1 MTNKMLNISKQIHAG
16 WSTTTSYE
24 LPEAEVIPGGATSN
38 EKRKIANAS
47 TKYANLTEYANI
59 PLPGFT
65 LYKADRKNYGSLDQT
80 WLVIDPRG
88 FLVRI
93 SSENLQKILH
103 VTGITEGLIQEK
115 CIWARENSET
125 KLTLVPVS
133 SPSYLEALEN
143 TELIEGKV
151 SIKDVQIGDTV
162 ILQNKL
168 QGRYMGTL
176 SLYGPLYEYSARTR
190 GTKAQAFPRRQVI
203 EVEPDKFYFSS
214 DAKIL
219 KVTKSTTKPMTRE
232 ESSKFLNER
241 IESGNAFFSSTPKMN
256 GKYYGVYGL
265 IKMVSVHAVPNVEL
279 TFDEIDRTEAERIFQ
294 IALHASDS
302 GMMAFLDS
310 RNRFRIVDFPYMFNS
325 TSSITPTSFTSCL
338 IKSPDTTAPFHS
350 IEITD
355 VRKSLWGSS
364 ASKTHTEILDNFTK
378 YYKIVKHVK
387 NETFI

>member
-1 MTNKMLNISKQIHAG
+1 MKMLNISKQIHAG
-16 WSTTTSYE
+16 WHATTTYE
-24 LPEAEVIPGGATSN
+24 LPEAEVIPGGDTSN
-38 EKRKIANAS
+38 EKRKITNAS
-47 TKYANLTEYANI
+47 ARYTNLTEYSNI

-133 SPSYLEALEN
+133 SPSYLEAVEN

-151 SIKDVQIGDTV
+151 STKDVQIGDTV
-162 ILQNKL
+162 MLQNKL

-190 GTKAQAFPRRQVI
+190 ESKVQTWPRRQII
-203 EVEPDKFYFSS
+203 EVADGKFYYST
-214 DAKIL
+214 DVKML
-219 KVTKSTTKPMTRE
+219 KVVFPTTDPMTRE
-232 ESSKFLNER
+232 ESAKFLNDR
-241 IESGNAFFSSTPKMN
+241 IATGNAFFSSNPKMT
-256 GKYYGVYGL
+256 GKYYGTYGV
-265 IKMVSVHAVPNVEL
+265 IKHVSVHAVPKVEI
-279 TFDEIDRTEAERIFQ
+279 TFDEIDRAEVEKIFN
-294 IALHASDS
+294 IAVISSDA
-302 GMMAFLDS
+302 GM
-310 RNRFRIVDFPYMFNS
+310 IVLENHKSKLSVIDFPYSFNPS
-325 TSSITPTSFTSCL
+325 ANITVDSFATCSINMPNISD
-338 IKSPDTTAPFHS
+338 PVYS
-350 IEITD
+350 IETNDI
-355 VRKSLWGSS
+355 RKSMWGSS
-364 ASKTHTEILDNFTK
+364 RTVPNKCLDNFTK

>member
-1 MTNKMLNISKQIHAG
+1 MKMLNISKQIHAG
-16 WSTTTSYE
+16 WYTNTTYE
-24 LPEAEVIPGGATSN
+24 LPEAEVIPGGESSN
-38 EKRKIANAS
+38 EKRKITNAS
-47 TKYANLTEYANI
+47 AKYSNLAEYSNI

-133 SPSYLEALEN
+133 SPSYLEAVKN

-151 SIKDVQIGDTV
+151 SVKDVQIGDTV

-176 SLYGPLYEYSARTR
+176 SLYGPLYEYSSRTKE
-190 GTKAQAFPRRQVI
+190 TKAQVDLRRQII
-203 EVEPDKFYFSS
+203 EVEDGKFYFNT
-214 DAKIL
+214 DVKML
-219 KVTKSTTKPMTRE
+219 KVISSTTEPMTRE
-232 ESSKFLNER
+232 ESAKFLNDK
-241 IESGNAFFSSTPKMN
+241 ITSGNAFFSTNPKMN
-256 GKYYGVYGL
+256 GKYYGVYGV
-265 IKMVSVHAVPNVEL
+265 IKHVSVHAVPKVEL
-279 TFDEIDRTEAERIFQ
+279 SLEEIDRAEAENIFQ
-294 IALHASDS
+294 TALLSSDS
-302 GMMAFLDS
+302 GIIALEDLKG
-310 RNRFRIVDFPYMFNS
+310 RFSIVDFPYMFNS
-325 TSSITPTSFTSCL
+325 TSNLSTMSFSSCFIKTPNRSDPIYSL
-338 IKSPDTTAPFHS
+338 
-350 IEITD
+350 EVVD
-355 VRKSLWGSS
+355 VRKSLWGAST
-364 ASKTHTEILDNFTK
+364 SKTNVESLDNFEK

>member
-24 LPEAEVIPGGATSN
+24 LPVAEVIPGGDTSN
-38 EKRKIANAS
+38 EKRKITNAS
-47 TKYANLTEYANI
+47 ARYTNLTEYSNI

-93 SSENLQKILH
+93 SSDNLQKILH

-133 SPSYLEALEN
+133 SPSYLEAVEN
-143 TELIEGKV
+143 TELIESKV
-151 SIKDVQIGDTV
+151 STKDVQIGDTV
-162 ILQNKL
+162 MLQNKL

-190 GTKAQAFPRRQVI
+190 ESKVQAWPRRQII
-203 EVEPDKFYFSS
+203 EVADGKFYFGT
-214 DAKIL
+214 DVKMLKI
-219 KVTKSTTKPMTRE
+219 VSPTTTPMTRE
-232 ESSKFLNER
+232 ESAKFLNDQ
-241 IESGNAFFSSTPKMN
+241 IATGNAFFSSNPKMN
-256 GKYYGVYGL
+256 GKYYGTYGV
-265 IKMVSVHAVPNVEL
+265 IKHVSVHAVPKVEI
-279 TFDEIDRTEAERIFQ
+279 TFDKVDRTEVEELFN
-294 IALHASDS
+294 IAVISSDA
-302 GMMAFLDS
+302 GI
-310 RNRFRIVDFPYMFNS
+310 IVLENHKNKLNVIDFPYSFNPS
-325 TSSITPTSFTSCL
+325 ANITINSFAICSINMPN
-338 IKSPDTTAPFHS
+338 TADPVYS
-350 IEITD
+350 IETSDI
-355 VRKSLWGSS
+355 RKSMWGSS
-364 ASKTHTEILDNFTK
+364 RTVPNECLDNFTK

-387 NETFI
+387 NETYI